1 MKFSKIFWGLGFI
14 AIAVLLILE
23 ALGVLTPVTSLFG
36 EITFWQAAGGIAL
49 LCGIV
54 SCIATLEFGGAMVLL
69 GFLFMIFE
77 RNIAFVFFKGGNG
90 DIINNWLVFGCS
102 LLLAAGFSILLPSR
116 WKMKYRKKKKNKKKR
131 KSDSFSGISNE
142 KSNKMGASEIYID
155 CAQFGT
161 EYTEQVVKNNF
172 GALDVHF
179 ENVDSYKGGATL
191 EIENDFGAIDVHV
204 PRSWKVTHNIKC
216 TMGVFDIEHNNG
228 DDDDDDDDDIKTRSD
243 DNNSDAPTLH
253 VTGTVHF
260 GAVEIEKV

>member
-54 SCIATLEFGGAMVLL
+54 SCIATLEFGGAIVLL

-77 RNIAFVFFKGGNG
+77 RNIAFVAGLENPDILHNG
-90 DIINNWLVFGCS
+90 LVFGCS
-102 LLLAAGFSILLPSR
+102 ILLAAGFSILKPRR
-116 WKMKYRKKKKNKKKR
+116 WKVSHRKNKRKKRR
-131 KSDSFSGISNE
+131 KSESFSGISNE

-179 ENVDSYKGGATL
+179 ENIDQYKGGATL
-191 EIENDFGAIDVHV
+191 EIENDFGVIDVHV
-204 PRSWKVTHNIKC
+204 PRSWKVTHDIKC

-228 DDDDDDDDDIKTRSD
+228 DDGDDDDNKSRSD